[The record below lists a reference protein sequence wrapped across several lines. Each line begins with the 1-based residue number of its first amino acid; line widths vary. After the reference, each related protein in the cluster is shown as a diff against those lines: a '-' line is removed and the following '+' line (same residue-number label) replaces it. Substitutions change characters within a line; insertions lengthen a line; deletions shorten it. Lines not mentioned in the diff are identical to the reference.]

1 MQVNLQMFDSVGELE
16 EYINRH
22 CQRNVITMLVGKD
35 SIVKNGAYVFSAKI
49 KGLPEQKDKILNGMY
64 NSRKKERAD

>member
-1 MQVNLQMFDSVGELE
+1 MQVNLQMFDSVCELE

-49 KGLPEQKDKILNGMY
+49 KSFPEQKDKILNGMF
-64 NSRKKERAD
+64 NFREQERAS

>member
-1 MQVNLQMFDSVGELE
+1 MQVNLQMFDSVDELE

-49 KGLPEQKDKILNGMY
+49 KDHPEQKDKILNGMF
-64 NSRKKERAD
+64 NSREQERAS

>member
-1 MQVNLQMFDSVGELE
+1 MQVNLQMFDSVCELE

-22 CQRNVITMLVGKD
+22 YKRNVITMLVGKD

-49 KGLPEQKDKILNGMY
+49 KDRLEQKD
-64 NSRKKERAD
+64 S

>member
-1 MQVNLQMFDSVGELE
+1 MQVNLQMFDSVGALE

-49 KGLPEQKDKILNGMY
+49 KDRLEQKD
-64 NSRKKERAD
+64 S